1 MSAMDDTERKNKNN
15 AAYGGTVDDLQR
27 VVRARK
33 YRFCAAEYSQLAEGA
48 TNMPEVRNRYLK
60 IAQYYRERRR
70 RRRGFRGQRNPRSR
84 NARAGAGSTALTHA
98 AECVAI
104 ELVHLPLILSSSC
117 AGLDPRIHA
126 D

>member
-27 VVRARK
+27 VVRARR

-60 IAQYYRERRR
+60 IAQYYRELAEAEEAGPGEGESAAGTA
-70 RRRGFRGQRNPRSR
+70 RGPAAQDQPR
-84 NARAGAGSTALTHA
+84 
-98 AECVAI
+98 
-104 ELVHLPLILSSSC
+104 
-117 AGLDPRIHA
+117 
-126 D
+126 

>member
-48 TNMPEVRNRYLK
+48 TNMPEVRNRYSRSHNI
-60 IAQYYRERRR
+60 IASSPTPKARVSRTTKPPKTQRAGRRR
-70 RRRGFRGQRNPRSR
+70 INSADARRRARSGR
-84 NARAGAGSTALTHA
+84 
-98 AECVAI
+98 V
-104 ELVHLPLILSSSC
+104 
-117 AGLDPRIHA
+117 
-126 D
+126 

>member
-27 VVRARK
+27 VVRART

-60 IAQYYRERRR
+60 IAQYYREL
-70 RRRGFRGQRNPRSR
+70 
-84 NARAGAGSTALTHA
+84 ADAEGAGFEDNETPEA
-98 AECVAI
+98 ATRGPA
-104 ELVHLPLILSSSC
+104 
-117 AGLDPRIHA
+117 AQDQQR
-126 D
+126 